1 MTGASA
7 NPLARGASG
16 VVAKARAI
24 KEWTRAIGALPD
36 DAVVSVSELSC
47 TLPGCPPRE
56 TVILVM
62 HGGKTHQASIHK
74 TMLEVTKDDVELA
87 LSVPATGLD

>member
-7 NPLARGASG
+7 NPLARGTSG
-16 VVAKARAI
+16 IVVKARTI
-24 KEWTRAIGALPD
+24 KEWTRAIGALPH

-47 TLPGCPPRE
+47 ALQGCPPRE

-62 HGGKTHQASIHK
+62 HGGKTNQVSIHK
-74 TMLEVTKDDVELA
+74 TMLDVTKDDVEQVF
-87 LSVPATGLD
+87 SVPAVGSD